1 MVQGKGRPGA
11 GEELGIVLVC
21 IQAVRSIMLSVDG
34 CLHSQPLLIISSF
47 GEEGVIKGGEWVVGA
62 RSSLINVTNHSK
74 TTLLRVIK
82 VNLACRPPPACLFTE
97 SGTSWDGE
105 VLAVGTTLLYSIGMH

>member
-47 GEEGVIKGGEWVVGA
+47 GEEGV
-62 RSSLINVTNHSK
+62 S
-74 TTLLRVIK
+74 RV
-82 VNLACRPPPACLFTE
+82 E
-97 SGTSWDGE
+97 SGWW
-105 VLAVGTTLLYSIGMH
+105 VLGPL